1 VPAQRGGQLSAP
13 CPLSHARGYGQRVCP
28 RAPAQGRGAWR
39 MSMCRA
45 LVARVPRERERN
57 GVQKMSAHF
66 FFFFAACALRL
77 PSIPH
82 HMDALL
88 SAFSTRP
95 DTGGVEF
102 WHGAERSGWLM
113 KQGDKRRRGICVAA
127 LASSPRLLTFT
138 RTSSTHSGE
147 LIKTWRRRCVGKA
160 GDGEGR
166 EAARAR
172 MEGESNVREQHARS
186 AVYNLPLFYFN
197 QNPLSAGL
205 SSRTAR
211 SSGSRQTPSGR

>member
-1 VPAQRGGQLSAP
+1 
-13 CPLSHARGYGQRVCP
+13 
-28 RAPAQGRGAWR
+28 
-39 MSMCRA
+39 MCRA

-113 KQGDKRRRGICVAA
+113 KQGDKRRRGHLRCCARVLAA
-127 LASSPRLLTFT
+127 PSHIHTHLFHTLRRAHQDLASPVCG
-138 RTSSTHSGE
+138 SG
-147 LIKTWRRRCVGKA
+147 G
-160 GDGEGR
+160 
-166 EAARAR
+166 
-172 MEGESNVREQHARS
+172 
-186 AVYNLPLFYFN
+186 
-197 QNPLSAGL
+197 
-205 SSRTAR
+205 
-211 SSGSRQTPSGR
+211 

>member
-1 VPAQRGGQLSAP
+1 VPCVGG
-13 CPLSHARGYGQRVCP
+13 AR
-28 RAPAQGRGAWR
+28 A
-39 MSMCRA
+39 
-45 LVARVPRERERN
+45 PRERAKWCAEVRCPL
-57 GVQKMSAHF
+57 

-82 HMDALL
+82 DMDALL